1 MQSTITTDPQQ
12 LKYLTLL
19 KERFP
24 TITSAYTEIINLEAI
39 LNLPKGTEHF
49 MSDIHGEYDAFVHI
63 LNNCSGVIKERV
75 GLVFSNEL
83 SESEI
88 NDFCTLI
95 YYPRETLELL
105 RKTNDLTDDWY
116 YENLFRMI
124 RLARLLSSKYTR
136 SKVRKAMPQTYAYI
150 IDELLRASGPGE
162 IDRHHYH
169 VQILESIINTN
180 SADDFIVSLS
190 ELIKRLAVDS
200 LHIVGD
206 LFDRGA
212 SPDKIIEKLISYH
225 DVDLQWGNHDIL
237 WMGACAG
244 SPLCIA
250 NVVKLC
256 IRYNSI
262 ELLESGY
269 GISLRNLALFSKSTY
284 KKDENMSRMEKAIGI
299 IMFKLEGQCIARHP
313 EFEQDDRLL
322 LEKINLDT
330 MTVNLKGVDYPLNN
344 HDFPTLD
351 PEHPYDLT
359 VEEAEV
365 LEGFCKAF
373 AQSQRLHRHIQFL
386 YDIGS
391 VYKLAN
397 DNLMFHGC
405 VPLKSDGSMRYVNCG
420 DIQLKG
426 KEYFDFCDQMARRAW
441 STGDQDALDWMYYL
455 WCGRF
460 SPLSGRIIK
469 TFERTF
475 LDDKDTWFEPQ
486 DPYYDL
492 TEDAVI
498 CKNILEEFGANPDH
512 GHIINGHTPIKV
524 KKNESPI
531 KADGKLMV
539 IDGGFCKAYH
549 KKTGIAG
556 FTLIFSSKRM
566 WIKAHKP
573 FSGIEAA
580 LKDNADMDSSEKIIE
595 KFEHTIKISETDTG
609 ASIRSNIADLQRLLE
624 AYRCGI
630 ISEKIE
636 K

>member
-1 MQSTITTDPQQ
+1 MKSTITTDSHQ

-24 TITSAYTEIINLEAI
+24 TIQSVYTEIINLEAI

-49 MSDIHGEYDAFVHI
+49 MSDIHGEYDAFLHI

-75 GLVFSNEL
+75 GIVFSNEL
-83 SESEI
+83 SEEEI

-95 YYPRETLELL
+95 YYPSETLELL
-105 RKTNDLTDDWY
+105 RTNDLLTNDWY

-136 SKVRKAMPQTYAYI
+136 SKVRKAMPHTYAYI

-169 VQILESIINTN
+169 VQILESIIDTN

-206 LFDRGA
+206 LFDRGNA
-212 SPDKIIEKLISYH
+212 PDKIIEKLIGYH
-225 DVDLQWGNHDIL
+225 NVDLQWGNHDIL

-244 SPLCIA
+244 SKLCIA
-250 NVVKLC
+250 NVIKLC

-262 ELLESGY
+262 DLLESGY
-269 GISLRNLALFSKSTY
+269 GISLRNLALFSENTY
-284 KKDENMSRMEKAIGI
+284 QKDEKMSRMEKAIAM

-322 LEKINLDT
+322 LENIDLET
-330 MTVNLKGVDYPLNN
+330 MTVKLKGAHYPLNN

-351 PEHPYDLT
+351 PQHPYDLT
-359 VEEAEV
+359 AEEEEV

-373 AQSQRLHRHIQFL
+373 SQSQRLHRHIQFL

-391 VYKLAN
+391 VYKLTN

-405 VPLKSDGSMRYVNCG
+405 IPLKADGTMRSIKCG
-420 DIQLKG
+420 DKELYG
-426 KEYFDFCDQMARRAW
+426 KDYLQFCDQLARRAW
-441 STGDQDALDWMYYL
+441 STRDQDALDWMYYL
-455 WCGRF
+455 WCGRY

-475 LDDKDTWFEPQ
+475 IDDKTTWFEPQ
-486 DPYYDL
+486 DPYYNL
-492 TEDAVI
+492 TESVSVCED
-498 CKNILEEFGANPDH
+498 ILENFGANPKT

-549 KKTGIAG
+549 KKTGVAG

-573 FSGIEAA
+573 FGGIKAA
-580 LKDNADMDSSEKIIE
+580 LMDNADMDSSEKIIE

-609 ASIRSNIADLQRLLE
+609 DTIRSNIADLQCLLD

-630 ISEKIE
+630 ISEKLE
-636 K
+636 S